1 MGAVAQL
8 SAAATRMLEA
18 TEAVVQVQKPVAE
31 AKVSDPLANT
41 AYEVTEAVMA
51 RWEAGEL
58 DIEVVKEIADDLKA
72 EGGAIGKRVAE
83 KLLGYIQTEVRNQ
96 GLCPECYA
104 ELEEGGFVK
113 ELMGEC
119 WGSPAY
125 QEVATKMECPKCGYE
140 EEL

>member
-58 DIEVVKEIADDLKA
+58 DIEGVKEIADDLKA

-113 ELMGEC
+113 ELMGRVLGKSC
-119 WGSPAY
+119 VSGSGNKDGVP
-125 QEVATKMECPKCGYE
+125 EVWV
-140 EEL
+140 